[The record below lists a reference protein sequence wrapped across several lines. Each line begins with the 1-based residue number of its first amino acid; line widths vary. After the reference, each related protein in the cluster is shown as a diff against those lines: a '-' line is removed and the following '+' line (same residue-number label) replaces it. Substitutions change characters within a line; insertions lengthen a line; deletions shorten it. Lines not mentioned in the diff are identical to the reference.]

1 MPAEPGSLII
11 RAMSDTPFQ
20 PYLQQPFLEL
30 ADLLYQS
37 SDRLGQQLN
46 FAAQAIVH
54 AVTTGGK
61 VMCAG
66 EAEAALLAQ
75 QASQILVKG
84 HGRERP
90 PLSAMAIAPARYE
103 GQASLAQQVQALG
116 HPGDV
121 WLVFSLETDAPDLVA
136 ATEVAHDMDMT
147 LVAFTG
153 ESAMVVGPLL
163 RDTDVWVPL
172 PGSQTDQL
180 FAMAWMS
187 LYALSS
193 AVDGCLLGEHGS

>member
-1 MPAEPGSLII
+1 
-11 RAMSDTPFQ
+11 MSEASFQ
-20 PYLQQPFLEL
+20 PYLQQPFLEM

-37 SDRLGQQLN
+37 SDRLAQQLN

-61 VMCAG
+61 VVCAG
-66 EAEAALLAQ
+66 DAQANWLAQ
-75 QASQILVKG
+75 QTASLLVTG

-90 PLSAMAIAPARYE
+90 PLSALALSEPAH
-103 GQASLAQQVQALG
+103 AQQPSLVQQIQALG

-121 WLVFSLETDAPDLVA
+121 WVVFSLETEAPDLVA
-136 ATEVAHDMDMT
+136 ATEMARDLDLI

-153 ESAMVVGPLL
+153 EAAAVVGPLL

-172 PGSQTDQL
+172 PGSQTAQL
-180 FAMAWMS
+180 FAMAWMG
-187 LYALSS
+187 LHGLCA
-193 AVDGCLLGEHGS
+193 AVDTCLLGEHGS